1 MFTPGSLT
9 ARAMKLREGSLSR
22 WLRVSLSARHRF
34 LRLCLLAGTVTP
46 AGLSAQAASPLVVI
60 VTDAAGRPVPDAL
73 VSIANTAE
81 VRTDTLGSAAIR
93 PPRGEFTLTVR
104 KVGFVEARN
113 RVPPA
118 ASRSAEIRVQLI
130 AVQRL
135 APVRVVGERRLPAEL
150 ERRRQERR
158 GTFYGPEEL
167 ATAPN
172 LKSLL
177 GRTRGVAIDGTGDF
191 LLRMRHPAQGG
202 DCWADV
208 YIDGVLTAPYVKS
221 FNEPR
226 SRARLKYEELSML
239 PPSHVYAMEIYPRA
253 SQAPPSV
260 VGVRDGCGVI
270 LVWTEPYAYHQLRAQ
285 ELRERAEANRRNVD
299 SATTPGQP

>member
-1 MFTPGSLT
+1 MRLYGPESGMRDILILAALAVLAPIGAGAQPTP
-9 ARAMKLREGSLSR
+9 
-22 WLRVSLSARHRF
+22 
-34 LRLCLLAGTVTP
+34 
-46 AGLSAQAASPLVVI
+46 PLVVI
-60 VTDAAGRPVPDAL
+60 VTDEVGRPVPDAT
-73 VSIANTAE
+73 VSIGPNTAG
-81 VRTDTLGSAAIR
+81 VRTDTSGNAAIR
-93 PPRGEFTLTVR
+93 SPPGEFTLTVR

-113 RVPPA
+113 RVPPVA
-118 ASRSAEIRVQLI
+118 ARSAEIRVQLV

-135 APVRVVGERRLPAEL
+135 APVRVVGERRLPSEL

-158 GTFYGPEEL
+158 GTVYGPDEL
-167 ATAPN
+167 ATAPH

-177 GRTRGVAIDGTGDF
+177 GRTRGVTVDGTGDF

-221 FNEPR
+221 INETR

-253 SQAPPSV
+253 SQAPASI

-285 ELRERAEANRRNVD
+285 EARERAEADRLHGDSTSARR
-299 SATTPGQP
+299 QP